1 MKWLIILVLLAI
13 LLMFIAVRYRKQIQ
27 TALYM
32 YKMFRKMRHMSKPET
47 SEKRIETDISSND
60 VQLVRCTK
68 CGSWIPQNTALK
80 LSKNTFYCSSKC
92 MEQAVVINR

>member
-1 MKWLIILVLLAI
+1 MKWLFLLA
-13 LLMFIAVRYRKQIQ
+13 LLAVVAIFIVARYRRHIQ
-27 TALYM
+27 TGIYM
-32 YKMFRKMRHMSKPET
+32 YKMFRKMQQMSKPET
-47 SEKRIETDISSND
+47 SEKQIENTAGSSD

-92 MEQAVVINR
+92 LETAVKA

>member
-1 MKWLIILVLLAI
+1 MKWLIILGLLAVLVI
-13 LLMFIAVRYRKQIQ
+13 FIVVKFRRHIQSGIYLL
-27 TALYM
+27 
-32 YKMFRKMRHMSKPET
+32 KMLRKMRQMSQPPKK
-47 SEKRIETDISSND
+47 EKQIETPANQDD

-92 MEQAVVINR
+92 LEAAVKV